1 METTKK
7 MISAE
12 TFMNV
17 YAFHFLQ
24 MGRSKIK
31 EILKNTKKNFQ
42 IYFVQPALD
51 RFILLHWRGRS

>member
-1 METTKK
+1 

-24 MGRSKIK
+24 MGRWKIK
-31 EILKNTKKNFQ
+31 EILKNTKKNSQ